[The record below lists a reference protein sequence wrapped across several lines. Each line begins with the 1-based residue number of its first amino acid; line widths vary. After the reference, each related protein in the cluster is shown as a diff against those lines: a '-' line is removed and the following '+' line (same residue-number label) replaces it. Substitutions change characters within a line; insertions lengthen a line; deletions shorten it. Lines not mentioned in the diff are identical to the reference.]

1 MNDSLKLS
9 YDMLFEN
16 NENLEEGGSESG
28 KESETFSREEV
39 EKRLAEKEAQ
49 WQERLEQ
56 ERSDAEEA
64 GFRKGYDQ
72 GKEDAEQRCLERIAG
87 FEKMMQQLDREF
99 KQAME
104 ELKPHIAS
112 LVFDITEKVLNLPLN
127 HPQLQQRVLKPHIA
141 SLVFDITE
149 KVLNLPLNHPQ
160 LQQRVQEET
169 SQLVENL
176 DDELQVKMVLSEAD
190 IATIREAFENHQKAD
205 YITLRSDGELN
216 PGEYIIETKK
226 ECIIKNF
233 KKMVAD
239 FRQSVSFSDIENMQL
254 KS

>member
-28 KESETFSREEV
+28 KESETFSREEL
-39 EKRLAEKEAQ
+39 EKRLAENEAQ

-56 ERSDAEEA
+56 ELSDAEEA

-127 HPQLQQRVLKPHIA
+127 HPQLQQRV
-141 SLVFDITE
+141 
-149 KVLNLPLNHPQ
+149 
-160 LQQRVQEET
+160 QEET
-169 SQLVENL
+169 SRLVENL